1 MGLGVGITW
10 PSEKLCSNFQLSS
23 KALPGGGQDYSNNCN
38 LCCIIRATSNCSF
51 CEWLLVGTAE
61 KKGTLPD
68 LKYVGLCAQV
78 LFILS
83 HDNASPAISFLICAI
98 RVWFSAWPLS
108 LHFLHTASSYCC
120 HPHHRWQLSSSFIVL
135 GLKTWQA
142 SGLLGQYN
150 KSDCGGVLSSIL
162 QHLFGN
168 SSPSEILLLSSWR
181 LVEEIAGL
189 VRVDGI
195 TSTFT
200 AACRTLSFHV
210 VFNGSGYATC
220 RWFSVK

>member
-1 MGLGVGITW
+1 MSAFVH
-10 PSEKLCSNFQLSS
+10 KFSS
-23 KALPGGGQDYSNNCN
+23 SCPMTML
-38 LCCIIRATSNCSF
+38 
-51 CEWLLVGTAE
+51 
-61 KKGTLPD
+61 
-68 LKYVGLCAQV
+68 
-78 LFILS
+78 
-83 HDNASPAISFLICAI
+83 H
-98 RVWFSAWPLS
+98 PLS
-108 LHFLHTASSYCC
+108 PLSYALYKSLILRLTAIFAYCC